1 MYIYLFINLLII
13 AIGVICPQ
21 QVAVRIG
28 FDNKRKAKLPLQ
40 AVLLFIVL
48 FVFMGFRGD
57 FTTDYNN
64 YSDYFGYW
72 SESVSFHDILTRT
85 FSMERGFVLLS
96 KVISVFT
103 SSSLVY
109 HLVISFIL
117 LLLYFRVFSKK
128 SEILWL
134 SVLLFVNL
142 GDYYGSM
149 NLFRQCLAAAIVFN
163 GFTFIEKKN
172 TIKYYLLVILAAS
185 IHTTALIM
193 AVAYFILRFGT
204 SKLSGQIC
212 TIALS
217 IAVWISIDRI
227 IDIVTY
233 FFPKYQNY
241 HYGMGNGSFN
251 AVVAPLAVYIFLLIS
266 LKLFVVDYDYHSIKN
281 AVLLNGT
288 LLCVI
293 CLILGTKVY
302 MFTRL
307 AYFFRPF
314 VCLAVPNVLKQYA
327 DKKTMKIAIVAICI
341 VAMAY
346 TQISLSGTGYD
357 PYYFYRG

>member
-1 MYIYLFINLLII
+1 MYIYLLINLLIV

-21 QVAVRIG
+21 QVAVGIG
-28 FDNKRKAKLPLQ
+28 FNDKKKVKLPLQ
-40 AVLLFIVL
+40 AMLLFTVLL
-48 FVFMGFRGD
+48 VFMGFRGD

-64 YSDYFGYW
+64 YSTFFGHL
-72 SESVSFHDILTRT
+72 SESVSFRDILTRT
-85 FSMERGFVLLS
+85 FTMEKGFVLLS

-103 SSSLVY
+103 SSQLAY
-109 HLVISFIL
+109 HLIISFVL
-117 LLLYFRVFSKK
+117 LLLYFRVFSKH
-128 SEILWL
+128 SEMLWL

-149 NLFRQCLAAAIVFN
+149 NLFRQCLAAAIIFN
-163 GFTFIEKKN
+163 GFTFIEKRN

-185 IHTTALIM
+185 IHTSALIM
-193 AVAYFILRFGT
+193 AVAYFILRFDIN
-204 SKLSGQIC
+204 KLSGQIC

-217 IAVWISIDRI
+217 IAVWISVDRI
-227 IDIVTY
+227 VDIVCY

-251 AVVAPLAVYIFLLIS
+251 AVVAPLAVYVFLLIS
-266 LKLFVVDYDYHSIKN
+266 LRFFVVDYDYHSIKN
-281 AVLLNGT
+281 SVILNGT

-293 CLILGTKVY
+293 CLIWGTKVY

-314 VCLAVPNVLKQYA
+314 VCLAVPGVLKQYA
-327 DKKTMKIAIVAICI
+327 DKKMMKTAIVAICI
-341 VAMAY
+341 LAIAY
-346 TQISLSGTGYD
+346 TQVSLSGTGYD